1 MVPFGPPRLTAPRSP
16 PRSLSSSPAYR
27 PNNTPKACTMDGDAE
42 IVPGVLYLHYTTTP
56 QVPAASIPD
65 GSLYYHCDD
74 DIVYEPF
81 CADFGPCNLAQT
93 WRFCQRMNHL
103 VSRAEEEN
111 KMAYLVTGP
120 HPHKRANVAV
130 LTGIY
135 MVLYMDMPA
144 SRAYEVIRHLEPF
157 CGFRDASNGP
167 PMYTLGVEEVLMGM
181 DRAKKVGFINWHKG
195 EVFDADA
202 YEHYEQVE
210 NGDLNWIVPGKFL
223 AFAGPYGE
231 SKNFG
236 GWRTF
241 TPEDYVGYFKEN
253 GITSVVRLN
262 KRMYDG
268 QRFADHGI
276 AHHDLY
282 FPDGTCPTDRILERF
297 LEIAETETGA
307 LAVHCKAGLGRTGV
321 LICCYMMKHYGFT
334 AEEAMGWIRVARP
347 GSVLGPQ
354 QHYLLHKH
362 AVMKANLEMMRARE
376 TESGASV
383 SISSLSVGEGE
394 SKGRRVINLVASC
407 ASVDG
412 SNMDPQHVFSSRRD
426 SDTSHPIPLNHS
438 SSSMQERKP
447 PSFNIHV
454 DARAGIATPEKATKL
469 APMPSL
475 VSADSGTCGHGGSL
489 PGSLQSTP
497 TQAPRAKVVPPSS
510 TKRVTAPNGQP
521 RKIPLAVDFNDRS
534 ALEDMDAKDFLAHK
548 SGATVDS
555 VARLRTDSEDWSVPS
570 GVVEP
575 DHQGAGSVGAFA
587 AAAGRGASAF
597 VEAFRSVVGAHRS
610 QYRANGKP

>member
-1 MVPFGPPRLTAPRSP
+1 
-16 PRSLSSSPAYR
+16 
-27 PNNTPKACTMDGDAE
+27 MDGDAE
-42 IVPGVLYLHYTTTP
+42 IVPGLLYLHYTQTP

-81 CADFGPCNLAQT
+81 CADFGPCSLAQT

-103 VSRAEEEN
+103 ISRAEGEN

-120 HPHKRANVAV
+120 HPHKRANVAA
-130 LTGIY
+130 LTGIF

-181 DRAKKVGFINWHKG
+181 ARAKKVGFINWHKG
-195 EVFDADA
+195 EAFDADA

-231 SKNFG
+231 SKSFG

-241 TPEDYVGYFKEN
+241 TPEDYVGYFKEH
-253 GITSVVRLN
+253 GITGVVRLN
-262 KRMYDG
+262 KNMYDG
-268 QRFADHGI
+268 QRFLDHGI

-282 FPDGTCPTDRILERF
+282 FPDGTCPSDRILERF
-297 LEIAETETGA
+297 LEIAEAEFEREGA

-354 QHYLLHKH
+354 QHYLLHKY
-362 AVMKANLEMMRARE
+362 AVMKANMELGGARLSMSEMSLVDQSRE
-376 TESGASV
+376 GGETSQSG
-383 SISSLSVGEGE
+383 GH
-394 SKGRRVINLVASC
+394 KGRPTRVVTVA
-407 ASVDG
+407 ASSRADEPVA
-412 SNMDPQHVFSSRRD
+412 PAFSSKNNTPERR
-426 SDTSHPIPLNHS
+426 
-438 SSSMQERKP
+438 R
-447 PSFNIHV
+447 PSQAVAHDRRGVTTHNIQV
-454 DARAGIATPEKATKL
+454 DARAGVPTPEKATAL
-469 APMPSL
+469 AAMPSL
-475 VSADSGTCGHGGSL
+475 LSADSSINSTNSVEGSFSV
-489 PGSLQSTP
+489 PGSMPNSLQSTP
-497 TQAPRAKVVPPSS
+497 TQAPRPKVAPPSS

-521 RKIPLAVDFNDRS
+521 RKIPLAIDFNDRR
-534 ALEDMDAKDFLAHK
+534 ALEDMDAKDFMVAV
-548 SGATVDS
+548 SVD
-555 VARLRTDSEDWSVPS
+555 RLRTNSEDWSVPS
-570 GVVEP
+570 AVSGPE
-575 DHQGAGSVGAFA
+575 GAGSVGAFA

-610 QYRANGKP
+610 QYKNRGGE

>member
-1 MVPFGPPRLTAPRSP
+1 
-16 PRSLSSSPAYR
+16 
-27 PNNTPKACTMDGDAE
+27 MDGDAE
-42 IVPGVLYLHYTTTP
+42 IVPGLLYLHYTQTP

-81 CADFGPCNLAQT
+81 CADFGPCSLAQT

-103 VSRAEEEN
+103 ISRAEEEN

-120 HPHKRANVAV
+120 HPHKRANVAA
-130 LTGIY
+130 LTGIF

-181 DRAKKVGFINWHKG
+181 ARAKKVGFINWHKG
-195 EVFDADA
+195 EAFDADA

-231 SKNFG
+231 SKSFG

-241 TPEDYVGYFKEN
+241 TPEDYVGYFKEH
-253 GITSVVRLN
+253 GITGVVRLN
-262 KRMYDG
+262 KKMYDG
-268 QRFADHGI
+268 QRFVDHGI

-282 FPDGTCPTDRILERF
+282 FPDGTCPSDRILERF
-297 LEIAETETGA
+297 LDIAETEFGKERAGA

-354 QHYLLHKH
+354 QHYL
-362 AVMKANLEMMRARE
+362 
-376 TESGASV
+376 
-383 SISSLSVGEGE
+383 
-394 SKGRRVINLVASC
+394 
-407 ASVDG
+407 
-412 SNMDPQHVFSSRRD
+412 
-426 SDTSHPIPLNHS
+426 
-438 SSSMQERKP
+438 
-447 PSFNIHV
+447 
-454 DARAGIATPEKATKL
+454 
-469 APMPSL
+469 
-475 VSADSGTCGHGGSL
+475 
-489 PGSLQSTP
+489 
-497 TQAPRAKVVPPSS
+497 
-510 TKRVTAPNGQP
+510 
-521 RKIPLAVDFNDRS
+521 
-534 ALEDMDAKDFLAHK
+534 
-548 SGATVDS
+548 
-555 VARLRTDSEDWSVPS
+555 
-570 GVVEP
+570 
-575 DHQGAGSVGAFA
+575 
-587 AAAGRGASAF
+587 
-597 VEAFRSVVGAHRS
+597 
-610 QYRANGKP
+610 

>member
-1 MVPFGPPRLTAPRSP
+1 
-16 PRSLSSSPAYR
+16 
-27 PNNTPKACTMDGDAE
+27 MDGDAE

-93 WRFCQRMNHL
+93 WRFCQRMQHL
-103 VSRAEEEN
+103 ISRAEDEG
-111 KMAYLVTGP
+111 KMAFLVVGS

-144 SRAYEVIRHLEPF
+144 RRAYEVIRHLEPF
-157 CGFRDASNGP
+157 CGFRDASSGP

-195 EVFDADA
+195 EVFDADE

-236 GWRTF
+236 GWRTL
-241 TPEDYVGYFKEN
+241 TPEDYVSYFKEHN
-253 GITSVVRLN
+253 ITSVVRLN
-262 KRMYDG
+262 KKMYDG
-268 QRFADHGI
+268 QRFMDHGI
-276 AHHDLY
+276 NHHDLY
-282 FPDGTCPTDRILERF
+282 FPDGTCPTDKILERF
-297 LEIAETETGA
+297 LEIAETEPGA

-321 LICCYMMKHYGFT
+321 LICCYMMKHHGFT

-354 QHYLLHKH
+354 QHYLLHKY
-362 AVMKANLEMMRARE
+362 AVMRQNAGFATNT
-376 TESGASV
+376 TESVASM
-383 SISSLSVGEGE
+383 SIDT
-394 SKGRRVINLVASC
+394 KGRRVINLVASSLSSDVNISGVETSSS
-407 ASVDG
+407 AIPSNTSG
-412 SNMDPQHVFSSRRD
+412 SNASTP
-426 SDTSHPIPLNHS
+426 
-438 SSSMQERKP
+438 ERKP
-447 PSFNIHV
+447 AAFNIYV
-454 DARAGIATPEKATKL
+454 DARASVPTPEKATTL

-475 VSADSGTCGHGGSL
+475 ADRSASLVDGTVSL
-489 PGSLQSTP
+489 PGSIAGSIAGSLQSTP
-497 TQAPRAKVVPPSS
+497 TQAPRPKVVPPSS

-521 RKIPLAVDFNDRS
+521 RKIPLAIDFNDKS
-534 ALEDMDAKDFLAHK
+534 ALEDLDAKDFLAHK
-548 SGATVDS
+548 QSAPE
-555 VARLRTDSEDWSVPS
+555 VARLRTNSEDWSVPS
-570 GVVEP
+570 GIV
-575 DHQGAGSVGAFA
+575 DTNQTSSVGAFA

-610 QYRANGKP
+610 AYRGGHAP

>member
-1 MVPFGPPRLTAPRSP
+1 
-16 PRSLSSSPAYR
+16 
-27 PNNTPKACTMDGDAE
+27 MDGDAE

-93 WRFCQRMNHL
+93 WRFCQRMQHL
-103 VSRAEEEN
+103 ISRAEDEG
-111 KMAYLVTGP
+111 KMAFLVVGS

-144 SRAYEVIRHLEPF
+144 RRAYEVIRHLEPF
-157 CGFRDASNGP
+157 CGFRDASSGP

-195 EVFDADA
+195 EVFDADE

-236 GWRTF
+236 GWRTL
-241 TPEDYVGYFKEN
+241 TPEDYVSYFKGHN
-253 GITSVVRLN
+253 ITSVVRLN
-262 KRMYDG
+262 KKMYDG
-268 QRFADHGI
+268 QRFMDHGI
-276 AHHDLY
+276 NHHDLY
-282 FPDGTCPTDRILERF
+282 FPDGTCPTDKILERF
-297 LEIAETETGA
+297 LEIAETEPGA

-321 LICCYMMKHYGFT
+321 LICCYMMKHHGFT

-354 QHYLLHKH
+354 QHYLLHKY
-362 AVMKANLEMMRARE
+362 AVMRQNAGFATNT
-376 TESGASV
+376 TESVASM
-383 SISSLSVGEGE
+383 STDT
-394 SKGRRVINLVASC
+394 KGRRVINLVASSLSSDVNISGVETSSS
-407 ASVDG
+407 AIPPNTSG
-412 SNMDPQHVFSSRRD
+412 SNASTP
-426 SDTSHPIPLNHS
+426 
-438 SSSMQERKP
+438 ERKP
-447 PSFNIHV
+447 AAFNIYV
-454 DARAGIATPEKATKL
+454 DARASVPTPEKATTL

-475 VSADSGTCGHGGSL
+475 ADRSASLVDGTVSL
-489 PGSLQSTP
+489 PGSIAGSIAGSLQSTP
-497 TQAPRAKVVPPSS
+497 TQAPRPKVVPPSS

-521 RKIPLAVDFNDRS
+521 RKIPLAIDFNDKS
-534 ALEDMDAKDFLAHK
+534 ALEDLDAKDFLAHK
-548 SGATVDS
+548 QNAPE
-555 VARLRTDSEDWSVPS
+555 VARLRTNSEDWSVPS
-570 GVVEP
+570 GIV
-575 DHQGAGSVGAFA
+575 DTNQTSSVGAFA

-610 QYRANGKP
+610 AYRGGHAP

>member
-1 MVPFGPPRLTAPRSP
+1 
-16 PRSLSSSPAYR
+16 
-27 PNNTPKACTMDGDAE
+27 MDGDAE
-42 IVPGVLYLHYTTTP
+42 IVPGLLYLHYTQTP

-81 CADFGPCNLAQT
+81 CADFGPCSLAQT

-103 VSRAEEEN
+103 ISRAEEEN

-120 HPHKRANVAV
+120 HPHKRANVAA
-130 LTGIY
+130 LTGIF

-181 DRAKKVGFINWHKG
+181 ARAKKVGFINWHKG
-195 EVFDADA
+195 EAFDADA

-231 SKNFG
+231 SKSFG

-241 TPEDYVGYFKEN
+241 TPEDYVGYFKEH
-253 GITSVVRLN
+253 GITGVVRLN
-262 KRMYDG
+262 KKMYDG
-268 QRFADHGI
+268 QRFVDHGI

-282 FPDGTCPTDRILERF
+282 FPDGTCPSDRILERF
-297 LEIAETETGA
+297 LDIAETEFGKERAGA

-354 QHYLLHKH
+354 QHYLLHKY
-362 AVMKANLEMMRARE
+362 AVMKANMAVGSVTARRLMSEMSLVDEGAGAGAGGE
-376 TESGASV
+376 TSQLSSG
-383 SISSLSVGEGE
+383 GH
-394 SKGRRVINLVASC
+394 KGRPSPPRVVTLAASSRADEPVAP
-407 ASVDG
+407 A
-412 SNMDPQHVFSSRRD
+412 FSSKEWMN
-426 SDTSHPIPLNHS
+426 STTTTTTTTTH
-438 SSSMQERKP
+438 
-447 PSFNIHV
+447 NIQV
-454 DARAGIATPEKATKL
+454 DARAGVPTPEKATAL
-469 APMPSL
+469 AAMPSL
-475 VSADSGTCGHGGSL
+475 VSADSSINSINSVDGSFSV
-489 PGSLQSTP
+489 PGSMSNSLQSTP
-497 TQAPRAKVVPPSS
+497 TQAPRPKVAPPSS

-521 RKIPLAVDFNDRS
+521 RKIPLAIDFNDRR
-534 ALEDMDAKDFLAHK
+534 ALEDMDAKDFMVAA
-548 SGATVDS
+548 SGG
-555 VARLRTDSEDWSVPS
+555 RLRTNSEDWSVPS
-570 GVVEP
+570 GVSGPE
-575 DHQGAGSVGAFA
+575 GAGSVGAFA

-610 QYRANGKP
+610 QYRERGGQ

>member
-1 MVPFGPPRLTAPRSP
+1 
-16 PRSLSSSPAYR
+16 
-27 PNNTPKACTMDGDAE
+27 MDGDAE

-93 WRFCQRMNHL
+93 WRFCQRMQHL
-103 VSRAEEEN
+103 ISRAEDEG
-111 KMAYLVTGP
+111 KMAFLVVGS

-144 SRAYEVIRHLEPF
+144 RRAYEVIRHLEPF
-157 CGFRDASNGP
+157 CGFRDASSGP

-195 EVFDADA
+195 EVFDADE

-236 GWRTF
+236 GWRTL
-241 TPEDYVGYFKEN
+241 TPEDYVSYFKEHN
-253 GITSVVRLN
+253 ITSVVRLN
-262 KRMYDG
+262 KKMYDG
-268 QRFADHGI
+268 QRFMDHGI
-276 AHHDLY
+276 NHHDLY
-282 FPDGTCPTDRILERF
+282 FPDGTCPTDKILERF
-297 LEIAETETGA
+297 LEIAETEPGA

-321 LICCYMMKHYGFT
+321 LICCYMMKHHGFT

-354 QHYLLHKH
+354 QHYLLHKY
-362 AVMKANLEMMRARE
+362 AVMRQYAGFATNT
-376 TESGASV
+376 TESVASM
-383 SISSLSVGEGE
+383 STDT
-394 SKGRRVINLVASC
+394 KGRRVINLVASSLSSDVNISGVETSSS
-407 ASVDG
+407 AIPSNTSG
-412 SNMDPQHVFSSRRD
+412 SNASTP
-426 SDTSHPIPLNHS
+426 
-438 SSSMQERKP
+438 ERKP
-447 PSFNIHV
+447 AAFNIYV
-454 DARAGIATPEKATKL
+454 DARASVPTPEKATTL

-475 VSADSGTCGHGGSL
+475 ADRSASLVDGTVSL
-489 PGSLQSTP
+489 PGSIAGSIAGSLQSTP
-497 TQAPRAKVVPPSS
+497 TQAPRPKVVPPSS

-521 RKIPLAVDFNDRS
+521 RKIPLAIDFNDKS
-534 ALEDMDAKDFLAHK
+534 ALEDLDAKDFLAHK
-548 SGATVDS
+548 QNAPE
-555 VARLRTDSEDWSVPS
+555 VARLRTNSEDWSVPS
-570 GVVEP
+570 GIV
-575 DHQGAGSVGAFA
+575 DTNQTSSVGAFA

-610 QYRANGKP
+610 AYRGGHAP